1 MTETQAAAAPRSVSP
16 NGARGPAGAAPPPV
30 DQALVVAVR
39 QAVLARW
46 DAEQREG
53 GRTLDRDAERQL
65 QRRWIED
72 ELAEE
77 SRRRIDRGQP
87 QLSREVEVA
96 VIRAVESAIHGLGR
110 LEALLDIPGVEDI
123 RIVGT
128 QPPRLRMRDG
138 SVCEADMRV
147 ADSDEDLIAQLMF
160 IASRLGSAERSFSPA
175 HPRLDMRLPN
185 GDRLAALRDVVP
197 HPLVT
202 IRRHHLVDVDLDTL
216 VGLGSISPKM
226 RRFLAGLV
234 AARRSILVT
243 GMPSAGKTTLLRAL
257 ANEISDTESWATLET
272 EYELGL
278 HELAD
283 PHPLLIAMECREG
296 STEVDAATGRRAGE
310 VTLSDLLPW
319 VLRHSVSR
327 LVIGEVRGAEAYPM
341 LEAMNA
347 GMAGS
352 MCTLHAHSPREAFDR
367 LVTAALRGAGT
378 ATSDQYMNRLAA
390 HGIDYVIHV
399 RHIDHTAFG
408 GQRARFVSEIA
419 EVAGLGEGGGV
430 AINQIFGPSG
440 TDPRGHVQVL
450 PQEQRPF
457 SEVGISL
464 DFLRH
469 ESGDWAAPLNLGEWA
484 A

>member
-1 MTETQAAAAPRSVSP
+1 MTDTRAKPGAAA
-16 NGARGPAGAAPPPV
+16 NGARPLAGSGPPPV

-39 QAVLARW
+39 KAVLERW

-53 GRTLDRDAERQL
+53 GRSLDQDAERQL
-65 QRRWIED
+65 HRRWIED

-77 SRRRIDRGQP
+77 SRRRIGRGQP
-87 QLSREVEVA
+87 QLARNVEVA

-138 SVCEADMRV
+138 SVCEADLRV
-147 ADSDEDLIAQLMF
+147 ADSDEDLLAQLMF
-160 IASRLGSAERSFSPA
+160 IASHHGSTERSFSPA
-175 HPRLDMRLPN
+175 HPRLDMQLPD
-185 GDRLAALRDVVP
+185 GSRLAALRDVVP
-197 HPLVT
+197 HPVVT
-202 IRRHHLVDVDLDTL
+202 IRRHHLVDVGLDTL

-234 AARRSILVT
+234 RARRSILVT

-272 EYELGL
+272 EFELGL
-278 HELAD
+278 HELPD
-283 PHPLLIAMECREG
+283 PHPLLIPMECREG

-341 LEAMNA
+341 LESMNA

-367 LVTAALRGAGT
+367 LVTAALKGAGS
-378 ATSDQYMNRLAA
+378 ATSDQYMTRLAA
-390 HGIDYVIHV
+390 HGIDYVVHV
-399 RHIDHTAFG
+399 RHLDHTAFG

-430 AINQIFGPSG
+430 AINQIFAPEGA
-440 TDPRGHVQVL
+440 DPRGHVHVL

-457 SEVGISL
+457 TEAGISL
-464 DFLRH
+464 GFLRH
-469 ESGDWAAPLNLGEWA
+469 DAGDWATPLNLGEWA